1 MRHRLALLA
10 LILVAPAFAQNAPPQ
25 LGAQSTV
32 AQAAIPQSEG
42 ESAAWRGTLARVAES
57 VVAIEIDQTRAF
69 DTDWN
74 SSAQATGFVVDADR
88 GLILTNR
95 HVVTPGPVTAEA
107 TFLNREEVQLYPVY
121 RDPIH
126 DFGIYR
132 YDPKKLRFIRPRSLT
147 LYPDG
152 AQIGREIRVIGN
164 NAGEQLSI
172 LAGTLAKLD
181 RDAPEYGI
189 GKYNDFN
196 TFYLQAASGTSGGSS
211 GSPVIDI
218 QGRVVALNAGGATG
232 NASSF
237 YLPLGRV
244 KRALEMIQAGK
255 SVTRGALQVVFHY
268 TPYDEL
274 RRLGLNEK
282 TEEGARKAF
291 PALTGMLVVNEVLP
305 GGPADGTLQPG
316 DILVRVNGKLVSE
329 FEPLEQVI
337 DDSVSGT
344 VDLDLER
351 GGKPVSAKLN
361 VGNLHDITPSAY
373 LEFGDSVVHTV
384 SYQMARHF
392 NVAVNGVYVANPGYI
407 FGAAGVPRGAVI
419 ASANGKPTPDLAS
432 FEAVVAGMADGER
445 FTVRYSTV
453 DDPNGS
459 SVRSARMDRRWFPA
473 NHCLRDDAA
482 GVWQCVALPAL
493 GAPKPEIGG
502 STRFSKP
509 DDERAVALASS
520 LVGVGFDMPYSVSG
534 ITERNYRGTGLVVD
548 AARGLVVVDRNTVPV
563 SMGDVRIIFAGTLE
577 IPGKVEFVHPL
588 HNLAI
593 VSYDPK
599 LIGTTPVKSAK
610 LLDRRIVPGETLS
623 VIGMQADSE
632 LNVRTTQV
640 ASVTPIQLPLS
651 RTMQFRE
658 SNLDTI
664 MLVNG
669 PTDFDGVITDDKGN
683 VIGTWSSFAWES
695 GRELQQENRGIAIG
709 IVQDM
714 LRRVQGKQSE
724 YSLEAE
730 LVPQPLASAR
740 RLGLTDVWLRKLENA
755 SPNQRQVLSIVRLV
769 GGSPAVGRL
778 KQGDILLAID
788 EKVVTRFREVELAV
802 ADKTQ
807 INVTV
812 WRDGEEQHV
821 PLAPAALTG
830 GDIDRVVMWGG
841 ATLQAPHR
849 AMIAQ
854 RGIPPEGVYVG

>member
-1 MRHRLALLA
+1 M
-10 LILVAPAFAQNAPPQ
+10 
-25 LGAQSTV
+25 
-32 AQAAIPQSEG
+32 
-42 ESAAWRGTLARVAES
+42 
-57 VVAIEIDQTRAF
+57 
-69 DTDWN
+69 
-74 SSAQATGFVVDADR
+74 
-88 GLILTNR
+88 
-95 HVVTPGPVTAEA
+95 
-107 TFLNREEVQLYPVY
+107 QLYPVY

-132 YDPKKLRFIRPRSLT
+132 YDPKKLRFIRPRSLS

-218 QGRVVALNAGGATG
+218 QGRVIALNAGGATG

-244 KRALEMIQAGK
+244 KRALELIQSGK
-255 SVTRGALQVVFHY
+255 SVSRGALQVVFKY

-282 TEEGARKAF
+282 TEEAARKAF

-316 DILVRVNGKLVSE
+316 DVLVRVNGKLVSE
-329 FEPLEQVI
+329 FEPLEQVT
-337 DDSVSGT
+337 DDGVGGT
-344 VDLDLER
+344 VELELER
-351 GGKPVSAKLN
+351 GGQAVSAKLN
-361 VGNLHDITPSAY
+361 VGDLHAITPSAY
-373 LEFGDSVVHTV
+373 LEFGDAVVQTV

-392 NVAVNGVYVANPGYI
+392 NVAVNGVYVANPGYL

-419 ASANGKPTPDLAS
+419 ASADGKPTPTLAA
-432 FEAVVAGMADGER
+432 FEAVVTGLADGDR

-459 SVRSARMDRRWFPA
+459 SVRSVRMDRRWFPSR
-473 NHCLRDDAA
+473 HCLRDDAA
-482 GVWQCVALPAL
+482 GLWQCAPLPAL
-493 GAPKPEIGG
+493 GAAKPETGG
-502 STRFSKP
+502 ATRFSRP
-509 DDERAVALASS
+509 DDPRAAALAPS

-563 SMGDVRIIFAGTLE
+563 SMGDVRITFAGTLE

-599 LIGTTPVKSAK
+599 LIGSTPVKSARMS
-610 LLDRRIVPGETLS
+610 DRRITPGEE
-623 VIGMQADSE
+623 VWVVGMGADSE
-632 LNVRTTQV
+632 LNVRPTQV
-640 ASVTPIQLPLS
+640 AALNPIQLPLS

-658 SNLDTI
+658 SNLETI
-664 MLVNG
+664 QLVNG
-669 PTDFDGVITDDKGN
+669 PADFDGVLVDSTGV
-683 VIGTWSSFAWES
+683 VIALWSSFAWES
-695 GRELQQENRGIAIG
+695 GRELQQENRGVAIG

-714 LRRVQGKQSE
+714 LRRVLTKKPV

-740 RLGLTDVWLRKLENA
+740 RLGLSDAWLRKLEDA
-755 SPNQRQVLSIVRLV
+755 SPNQRQALSISRLV

-802 ADKTQ
+802 ADKSQ
-807 INVTV
+807 VSVTV
-812 WRDGEEQHV
+812 WRDGEETVV
-821 PLAPAALTG
+821 PLATAALTG
-830 GDIDRVVMWGG
+830 HDIDRVVMWGG

-854 RGIPPEGVYVG
+854 RGIPPEGVYVGYFSYGSPATRYGLFPGRRIVEVDGIPTPDLDAFLKVVSGRPDRSAIRLRTITWNNAPEVITLKLDQHYWPTYELNRTGEGWERRDLE